1 VAEEELFELTL
12 HGGAPERRYRRLRPD
27 IETIDWAHFSP
38 SGYPQDEIVAA
49 RRAWTAAALQEYA
62 GAASHSLLLRALV
75 RARAPLDLSAVASR
89 FILDE
94 LAHSEICS
102 RIAVALG
109 GGTPLSFDRE
119 RVFPPSAP
127 AGYPPEREA
136 AELVI
141 QNCVSECWS
150 HELLHQIWQSEPDP
164 VLREARGRIARDEAG
179 HGGFGWLFLDWLA
192 PGLEVS
198 ERAHLRTCAGRLIE
212 TLRLNLRQT
221 AELPQASFNRLTPM
235 GLGREA
241 YFAAAE
247 GSLEKRVISPL
258 RERDLA

>member
-1 VAEEELFELTL
+1 VADELFELTL
-12 HGGAPERRYRRLRPD
+12 LGGAPENRYRRLRPD
-27 IETIDWAHFSP
+27 VEKIDWDALSP
-38 SGYPQDEIVAA
+38 SGFNEEEIVAA

-62 GAASHSLLLRALV
+62 GASAHALLLRALV

-94 LAHSEICS
+94 LAHTEICS
-102 RIAVALG
+102 RIAVTLG

-119 RVFPPSAP
+119 QVFPPSAP

-150 HELLHQIWQSEPDP
+150 HELLHQIWQTEPEP

-179 HGGFGWLFLDWLA
+179 HGAFGWLFLDWLG
-192 PGLEVS
+192 PGLDAS
-198 ERAHLRTCAGRLIE
+198 DRGHLRNCARRLID
-212 TLRLNLRQT
+212 TLRLNLSKT
-221 AELPQASFNRLTPM
+221 AELPDVSFNRLTPM
-235 GLGREA
+235 GLGRGS
-241 YFAAAE
+241 YLAAAE
-247 GSLEKRVISPL
+247 ASLQKRVISPL